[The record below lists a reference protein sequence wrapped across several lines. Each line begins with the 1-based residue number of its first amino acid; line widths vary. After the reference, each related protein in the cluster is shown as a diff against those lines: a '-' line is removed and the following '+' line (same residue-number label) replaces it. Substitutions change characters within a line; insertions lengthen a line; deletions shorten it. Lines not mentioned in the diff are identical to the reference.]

1 MIFVPEN
8 AGNLR
13 GDGRRKSTVLTA
25 HIRLWDMA
33 DGKLLRS
40 FIAVV
45 TERSARLWNV
55 ADLYRCGIIR
65 LWVNCVILGTRRR
78 ESLS

>member
-1 MIFVPEN
+1 LIFVPEN

-45 TERSARLWNV
+45 TERSARLW
-55 ADLYRCGIIR
+55 D
-65 LWVNCVILGTRRR
+65 NCVILGTRRR